1 MRRPQKRAKKLEK
14 NGNESSCLPKRIS
27 NNQTKV
33 TDMSNMKI
41 VVLMGSPRDL
51 PFASKIKNF
60 LKKEKFPLDCV
71 YNVASAH
78 KTPEKL
84 LNDLKEKERSNEY
97 IVYITVAGL
106 SDALSGV
113 VAGYTRYP
121 VIACPPD
128 SDKHG
133 GKKVFSS
140 TAMPKGIP
148 VAYIV
153 EAENAVL
160 FAVRILAMSNPE
172 LKKSLTNYKNKMIK
186 AVYDG
191 AEEVKKITQK
201 KDVNRLTV

>member
-1 MRRPQKRAKKLEK
+1 MKKE
-14 NGNESSCLPKRIS
+14 
-27 NNQTKV
+27 
-33 TDMSNMKI
+33 KI

-51 PFASKIKNF
+51 PFAAKIKDF
-60 LKKEKFPLDCV
+60 LKREKLSVSCV

-84 LNDLKEKERSNEY
+84 LKDLKENEKGNVS

-113 VAGYTRYP
+113 VAGSTLYP

-128 SDKHG
+128 SEKYG
-133 GKKVFSS
+133 GEKIFSS

-148 VAYIV
+148 VAYV
-153 EAENAVL
+153 AKPENAVL
-160 FAVRILAMSNPE
+160 SAVRIFALANPE
-172 LKKSLTNYKNKMIK
+172 LKEQLDKLKQKMTK

-191 AEEVKKITQK
+191 AQDVKKVTEK
-201 KDVNRLTV
+201 KDVNRLAV

>member
-1 MRRPQKRAKKLEK
+1 MPE
-14 NGNESSCLPKRIS
+14 E
-27 NNQTKV
+27 
-33 TDMSNMKI
+33 KI

-51 PFASKIKNF
+51 PFAVKIKDF
-60 LKKEKFPLDCV
+60 LKKENFSVSCV

-78 KTPEKL
+78 RTPEKL
-84 LNDLKEKERSNEY
+84 LTDLKENQKSAAR

-113 VAGYTRYP
+113 VAGYALYP

-133 GKKVFSS
+133 GAKIFSS

-148 VAYIV
+148 VAYV
-153 EAENAVL
+153 AKPENAAL
-160 FAVRILAMSNPE
+160 AAIRIFALTNPE
-172 LKKSLTNYKNKMIK
+172 LKEQLNKLKQKMTK

-191 AEEVKKITQK
+191 AQEVKKITKK
-201 KDVNRLTV
+201 KDVNRLAV